1 MKDNFCTIYKLIFNK
16 IQTFF
21 ILNNQTIVQNQND
34 ADIIIIGVC
43 AAFNADEERSL
54 NLISNNN
61 NNNNNNSKK
70 HIPIYVYGC
79 LSKVNPEKI
88 KEKFK
93 DAIFFNSW
101 DQKILVESIVNN
113 PKISYDSITLPSE
126 LRTKEDYRIF
136 NPKKHFVGI
145 SYGCSFNC
153 SYCPHK
159 IGAGEIVSRERNEIL
174 IQIKKLLEKG
184 AEEVVLTG
192 TDTACYGIDINSNFS
207 ELLDYILK
215 ISEGFKIKYHIA
227 QFNPEGLNNNFQ
239 KLVSCCSNEKVVDI
253 QLPIQTSSVRLLKLM
268 FRNYSLNH
276 IQKFIKLVKEKNNNI
291 MFRTDLI
298 VGFPTETNNEL
309 DKSIKFTIDNFD
321 EISVY
326 GYEHK
331 KNTLISSFKIPFFN
345 ENVIRKRVE
354 YAIKKITHAKK
365 IVHSGGQDISSL
377 IKADLKKEAL
387 KHMEI
392 KL

>member
-21 ILNNQTIVQNQND
+21 ILNNQIIVQNQND

-54 NLISNNN
+54 SLIYND
-61 NNNNNNSKK
+61 NNSKK

-88 KEKFK
+88 KEKFN

-101 DQKILVESIVNN
+101 DQRILVESIVND
-113 PKISYDSITLPSE
+113 PKISYDSVTLPSE

-159 IGAGEIVSRERNEIL
+159 IGAGEIVSREKDEIL
-174 IQIKKLLEKG
+174 TQIKNLIEKG
-184 AEEVVLTG
+184 AEEIILTG

-207 ELLDYILK
+207 ELLDCILK
-215 ISEGFKIKYHIA
+215 ISEGFKVNYHIA
-227 QFNPEGLNNNFQ
+227 QFNPEGLNINFQ
-239 KLVSCCSNEKVVDI
+239 ELVLCCTNKKVIDI
-253 QLPIQTSSVRLLKLM
+253 QLPIQTSSERLLKLM
-268 FRNYSLNH
+268 YRNYSLNY
-276 IQKFIKLVKEKNNNI
+276 IQKFIKLIREKNKNI

-298 VGFPTETNNEL
+298 VGFPTETKDEL
-309 DKSIKFTIDNFD
+309 DESIKFAIENFD
-321 EISVY
+321 EICVY
-326 GYEHK
+326 GYEYK
-331 KNTLISSFKIPFFN
+331 KNTPISSFHITFFDEN
-345 ENVIRKRVE
+345 EIKKRVK
-354 YAIKKITHAKK
+354 YAIEKISHTKKIIHC
-365 IVHSGGQDISSL
+365 GGQDISSL
-377 IKADLKKEAL
+377 IKADLKKESL
-387 KHMEI
+387 KI
-392 KL
+392 CGN